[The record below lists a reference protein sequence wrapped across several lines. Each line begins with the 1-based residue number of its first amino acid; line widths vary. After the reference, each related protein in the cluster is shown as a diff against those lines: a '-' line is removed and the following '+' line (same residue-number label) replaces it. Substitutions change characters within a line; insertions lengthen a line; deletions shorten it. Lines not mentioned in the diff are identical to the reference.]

1 MSNPKLPG
9 NLMPLPEAL
18 RALPQVAPERSAW
31 AQIAAE
37 LEAGN
42 TQGAKITARPMHR
55 VRTGARRRVR
65 WMLPASLAA
74 GLVLAF
80 AAMAML
86 QHNGRHAP
94 AIATVAQPAA
104 SSNANV
110 ANSANTSNVTNVANR
125 DTPLEPGTGAQLHA
139 LQQHSQALEHW
150 LRETSRSAA
159 PLPGQDLA
167 AATEIEDMI
176 GLIDVQLGSS
186 DRDGDLPLWRRRV
199 ALLEDLT
206 ALRYSRYSLAE
217 TGADAK
223 SLTPTTWTN

>member
-31 AQIAAE
+31 AQLADELSAASSRGPNVVNGP
-37 LEAGN
+37 APG
-42 TQGAKITARPMHR
+42 TT
-55 VRTGARRRVR
+55 VRASRRRWFV
-65 WMLPASLAA
+65 PASLAA
-74 GLVLAF
+74 GIVLAF

-86 QHNGRHAP
+86 HRNEPHAP
-94 AIATVAQPAA
+94 AVATVAPPAA
-104 SSNANV
+104 SNN
-110 ANSANTSNVTNVANR
+110 TNVAITTNVSAQQS
-125 DTPLEPGTGAQLHA
+125 THPALAANTGTQLQL

-150 LRETSRSAA
+150 LRETGRAA
-159 PLPGQDLA
+159 GPLPGQDLA

-186 DRDGDLPLWRRRV
+186 ARDADLALWRRRV

-217 TGADAK
+217 AGADAK